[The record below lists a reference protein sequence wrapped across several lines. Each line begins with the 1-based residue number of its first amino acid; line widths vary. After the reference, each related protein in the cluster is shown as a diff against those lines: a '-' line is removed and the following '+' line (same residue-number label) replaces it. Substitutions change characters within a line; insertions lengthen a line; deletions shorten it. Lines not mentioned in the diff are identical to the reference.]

1 MTEPNKPGVQAANAV
16 RQNQNIP
23 ARRPAF
29 LLKAFHALTG
39 VCLVSLSLFCF
50 PAPATAA
57 DDCIPVKTAVVDSR
71 DLRLT
76 VGGIGTLEAVRQVMI
91 RPEINGLLESVH
103 FEEGNTVEKG
113 ELLYSIDDN
122 KIRAELDAKQAALE
136 ESLANLDNARR
147 IYQRRERLFK
157 QDLGTEAERD
167 EAQARYKALS
177 AQVERI
183 KAEIEGTREAL
194 ADTRIK
200 APFAG
205 LIGERHVDPGEW
217 VSAGTGLS
225 PLVQIDRL
233 KIAFTVPEKYAG
245 RIETG
250 QQITARAPAAPEK
263 EFDGTVYFVSP
274 VIREDT
280 RSFLIKAH
288 IDNPEKTLL
297 PGGFASVNLVLEVLR
312 ERPVIPEQALIPTR
326 DGYMVFVVDEDGKAR
341 GQTVSIGLRKLGF
354 VEITEGL
361 SAGETVIRAG
371 HISVKEGDPVC
382 EKQ

>member
-122 KIRAELDAKQAALE
+122 KIKAELDAKQAALE

-341 GQTVSIGLRKLGF
+341 GQTVSIGLRKLGS